1 MKLLEKIGAIRSE
14 LDYMQKDTKG
24 YNYKYVSGFSILSKI
39 NTKMN
44 ELKLILYPEIDSQTS
59 ETVNTLTKTGQKT
72 EVIVSSLGRY
82 VWLDIESGETLKV
95 GWGFVG
101 MQADASQAFGS
112 GLTYAER
119 YFLLKFFNVPTDEAD
134 PDKIRSKQQAKE
146 EKEVKAT
153 LSEVKA
159 SVEKGFKYL
168 NYPMLEESK
177 MREEYLGDNPVP
189 EDYNLLLKTL
199 RIRSK
204 NYELLLKK
212 ARIPSENKGE
222 KK

>member
-39 NTKMN
+39 TAKMN

-153 LSEVKA
+153 LEQMKVSIDN
-159 SVEKGFKYL
+159 GFAMLKYDAKK
-168 NYPMLEESK
+168 EAE
-177 MREEYLGDNPVP
+177 MRKEFIINKDSYD
-189 EDYNLLLKTL
+189 DYAFLLDTL
-199 RIRSK
+199 RKR
-204 NYELLLKK
+204 
-212 ARIPSENKGE
+212 AKGE

>member
-24 YNYKYVSGFSILSKI
+24 FNYKYVSGFSILSKI
-39 NTKMN
+39 NAKMN
-44 ELKLILYPEIDSQTS
+44 ELKLILYPEIDSQNS
-59 ETVNTLTKTGQKT
+59 ETVNTLTKNGQKT
-72 EVIVSSLGRY
+72 EVIVNSLGRY

-101 MQADASQAFGS
+101 MQSDASQAFGS

-146 EKEVKAT
+146 DKEDNESLEKTKERIDNGFATLEYTTEKET
-153 LSEVKA
+153 
-159 SVEKGFKYL
+159 
-168 NYPMLEESK
+168 K
-177 MREEYLGDNPVP
+177 MRKDYLGDNPIK
-189 EDYNLLLKTL
+189 EDFELLLKTL
-199 RIRSK
+199 RNQAK
-204 NYELLLKK
+204 QKGVKK
-212 ARIPSENKGE
+212 
-222 KK
+222 